1 MARIITFGEIL
12 IDWIPLEFRPFGGL
26 DIPVKGQFP
35 GGAPANVAVA
45 VARLG
50 QMAQFVGAVGQDDA
64 GEFLRQSLQK
74 MDVNTDH
81 LLTDPEH
88 ATPMAFVSLDEKGER
103 SFSFAREN
111 TADLN
116 FDPDYFAQ
124 GVFTGEGIFHICSN
138 TLTHEGL
145 FQTTLMGLQQA
156 QQANFLTSFDVNLR
170 LPLWRD
176 PSRIKAR
183 VLDCISYCDIVKL
196 SQDELEYLAAE
207 EPTQAFIEDL
217 LTLGPSLVLVTD
229 ADKPV
234 SLYMADKTLTQVT
247 PKVTVMDTTGAGDAF
262 MGAWLYAMLAQN
274 VCNPAALEQALNHD
288 DVWQFA
294 LKTAVTGGGFA
305 VTHQGAWSALPT
317 LSDIQGL

>member
-12 IDWIPLEFRPFGGL
+12 IDWIPLESRTFGCL
-26 DIPVKGQFP
+26 DIPIKGQFP

-64 GEFLRQSLQK
+64 GDFLRAALNK
-74 MDVNTDH
+74 MDVNTEH
-81 LLTDPEH
+81 LLTDSEH
-88 ATPMAFVSLDEKGER
+88 ATPMAFVSLDELGER
-103 SFSFAREN
+103 SFSFARDN

-124 GVFTGEGIFHICSN
+124 GVFNDEGIFHICSN
-138 TLTHEGL
+138 TLTHEAL

-156 QQANFLTSFDVNLR
+156 QQAGFLTSFDVNLR

-176 PSRIKAR
+176 TSRIKAR
-183 VLDCISYCDIVKL
+183 VLDCISYCDMIKL
-196 SQDELEYLAAE
+196 SQEELVFLAAE
-207 EPTQAFIEDL
+207 ESPDAFIADL
-217 LTLGPSLVLVTD
+217 LTLGPSLVLITD

-234 SLYMADKTLTQVT
+234 TLYLADKTLTQAT
-247 PKVTVMDTTGAGDAF
+247 PTVTVVDTTGAGDAF
-262 MGAWLYAMLAQN
+262 MGAWLYSMLAQAI
-274 VCNPAALEQALNHD
+274 CSPSALQAALSRD
-288 DVWQFA
+288 DVWQLA

-305 VTHQGAWSALPT
+305 VTHQGAWSALPSLAD
-317 LSDIQGL
+317 LSV